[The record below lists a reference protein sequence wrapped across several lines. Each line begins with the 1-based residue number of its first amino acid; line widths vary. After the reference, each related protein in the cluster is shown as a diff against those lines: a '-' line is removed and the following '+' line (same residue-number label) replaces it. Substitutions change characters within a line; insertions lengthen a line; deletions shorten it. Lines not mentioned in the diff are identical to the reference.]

1 MKMLKKKIKR
11 MKRKACKK
19 NTKEPHFFL
28 EKLYNI
34 LNIKAYNN
42 LIQWNEDGTKIII
55 VDSTKFSKN
64 ILPKY
69 FNHDKYSS
77 FVRQL
82 NLYGFH
88 KINNIY
94 NSKNEI
100 FFNEYFQENKTPEE
114 IREIKRANYLDINEE
129 QIKDDEIK
137 EPIILDDIDE
147 KDDEKKIFDFQKEIK
162 NDNYNIKS
170 NKNILEFLIKKDMES
185 FDFYQ
190 KVFLEIQDLK
200 SKNKINFQNIQNL
213 NKSINFPNN
222 INIKEPKTIYKEKE
236 KNSNNILVRAESFI
250 MNENI
255 KLYNEFKNANENKI
269 EKTKS
274 NKYLNASFCEDL
286 DILPDEPKNNRTNQK
301 SSFTN
306 LNRTMIIEPNFY
318 NNNANISILR
328 NDMTNSFL

>member
-1 MKMLKKKIKR
+1 MLKKKIKR
-11 MKRKACKK
+11 IKRKTSKK
-19 NTKEPHFFL
+19 NANKPLFFL

-34 LNIKAYNN
+34 LKNKAYNN

-114 IREIKRANYLDINEE
+114 IREIKRTNYLDINEE

-147 KDDEKKIFDFQKEIK
+147 KDDEKKILDFQKEIK

-190 KVFLEIQDLK
+190 KIFLEIQDLK

-213 NKSINFPNN
+213 NKSINFTNN
-222 INIKEPKTIYKEKE
+222 NNIKEPKTINKEKE

-255 KLYNEFKNANENKI
+255 KLYNEFKNAIENKI

>member
-100 FFNEYFQENKTPEE
+100 FFNEYFQENKTLK
-114 IREIKRANYLDINEE
+114 EIKNIKRTNHLEINEE

-137 EPIILDDIDE
+137 EPIILDDINE
-147 KDDEKKIFDFQKEIK
+147 KDDEKKILEFQEEIK
-162 NDNYNIKS
+162 NDNFDIKS
-170 NKNILEFLIKKDMES
+170 NKNILEFLIKKDMER

-222 INIKEPKTIYKEKE
+222 TNIKEPKKIYKEE
-236 KNSNNILVRAESFI
+236 KNSNNILVREDSFI
-250 MNENI
+250 INENI
-255 KLYNEFKNANENKI
+255 KLYNEFKNANENII

-274 NKYLNASFCEDL
+274 NKYLNSSFCEGL
-286 DILPDEPKNNRTNQK
+286 DILPDEPKYNRTNQK

-306 LNRTMIIEPNFY
+306 LNRTMIIEPNF
-318 NNNANISILR
+318 NNNANISILK